1 MEVFHKSFSMSP
13 PIITVKACH
22 PLDTQMYSHC
32 FGSAKMSVI
41 FAECNVQQK
50 RLDTEVALLK
60 VQAEMGMIPE
70 EVIKQ
75 VEGQAILDEQ
85 FLERIVYHFQKTQ
98 NDIVALVRAL
108 GERCGDLSREY
119 IHYGATA
126 QDIHITGLALV
137 LKEAVALLHQE
148 ITILEI
154 TLVDL
159 VKTYQN
165 TLMAGRTHGQLALP
179 ITFGYKLALWLH
191 SLNEHKVRLE
201 QLYPRLLVG
210 HMKGGVGTHASFGLL
225 GIEMEKGLMQA
236 LSLGWSPV
244 NVQPSEERYVE
255 FLSWQSLLSCT
266 LGRICAEVRY
276 LHRSEVGE
284 VREAFENGVQVGS
297 SAMPHKRNPELSET
311 LQGLVYKVQTNAL
324 CMARVFQEHER
335 DATRNA
341 NEHLLIGESCI
352 ITARLLEGVNELL
365 PNLEVNENR
374 MRKNLKLDYG
384 LIASEPVMMALAKK
398 IGKKQT
404 AHQIV
409 YECAMKTYETQRH
422 FAEVLNED
430 ERVTS
435 HLTEE
440 EIAEAL
446 SLENYLGSSQWQ
458 VDYVLS
464 HNHQF

>member
-1 MEVFHKSFSMSP
+1 MEFIHKSFELTK
-13 PIITVKACH
+13 PISVLRACH
-22 PLDTQMYSHC
+22 PLDSQMYSHC

-75 VEGQAILDEQ
+75 VEEKAILDEQ

-108 GERCGDLSREY
+108 GERCGDFSREY

-159 VKTYQN
+159 VKTHQN

-210 HMKGGVGTHASFGLL
+210 HMKGGVGTHASFGLQ
-225 GIEMEKGLMQA
+225 GIEMEKGLMQV

-244 NVQPSEERYVE
+244 NLQPSEERYVE
-255 FLSWQSLLSCT
+255 FLSWQSLLCCT

-365 PNLEVNENR
+365 PNLEVNEDR

>member
-1 MEVFHKSFSMSP
+1 MEFIHKSFELTK
-13 PIITVKACH
+13 PISVLRACH
-22 PLDTQMYSHC
+22 PLDSQMYSHC

-60 VQAEMGMIPE
+60 VQAKMGMIPE

-75 VEGQAILDEQ
+75 VEEKAILDEQ

-108 GERCGDLSREY
+108 GERCDDFSREY

-159 VKTYQN
+159 VKTHQN

-210 HMKGGVGTHASFGLL
+210 HMKGGVGTHASFGLQ

-365 PNLEVNENR
+365 PNLEVNEDR